1 MSEAEQSFGIT
12 LEQVSDYEFRV
23 RFDGTAIPDLI
34 TDETSPLGGDAGP
47 NPTHLIATAVANCL
61 AASLLFAL
69 RKYKNSPGKIGAKA
83 KLSMARNEHGRLR
96 VTHIGVDLQLADKA
110 EVLAHLDRAGPVR
123 GFLHRHAE
131 RAPGH
136 QGGCERAR
144 RGREA
149 APAAGDSLTEA
160 CCGAVTRLWQ
170 TSPFPLPRLIAPC
183 HSCAELPLPL
193 SSASP

>member
-83 KLSMARNEHGRLR
+83 RLSMARNEHGRLR

-110 EVLAHLDRAGPVR
+110 EVLAHLDRALAQFEDFCIATQSVR
-123 GFLHRHAE
+123 
-131 RAPGH
+131 
-136 QGGCERAR
+136 QGIKVDVSVHDGE
-144 RGREA
+144 GK
-149 APAAGDSLTEA
+149 L
-160 CCGAVTRLWQ
+160 
-170 TSPFPLPRLIAPC
+170 
-183 HSCAELPLPL
+183 LPLPE
-193 SSASP
+193 AG